1 MYAAGEALPRLTALL
16 FPIRPMHKKL
26 VSLALGL
33 LAPIAAAQCPLDPA
47 IGTALPY
54 GGFDYEYPMQ
64 AIGFV
69 FPFAGTT
76 YTHIHVT
83 TKGMFYLSNS
93 GVPVSGGYDYS
104 PTTAE
109 LVSGSPRI
117 CPMWTDMG
125 VDSTSGVYLN
135 SSASEC
141 TITWK
146 DARGYGTSLP
156 LFSVQC
162 KLFPSGEIRFSY
174 STATINNSS
183 WIGPPPGWT
192 AIIGA
197 SPGLGA
203 ILPAASDLSAGGVT
217 LDNTIYE
224 EFPAPDTFNMGGM
237 YINLLPLNPGWFYSA
252 PPANCATASD
262 YGQGCIQS
270 DDSYH
275 ENYATALNMDLTA
288 GKTITMLR
296 SGSGYLVL
304 DAIPGTIV
312 PPGIGAVPV
321 AAGDDVETTVALTG
335 AMPVAGGTTSNLTIC
350 SNGQISLAATGNGTS
365 WTPDVPTFMGWVQ
378 TVVAVWHDYNN
389 TLVGSGPV
397 MFEQAGGFAYVT
409 WNNVFSYGTAP
420 VTGDTFQ
427 WQFELA
433 TGNITL
439 VFGTMTPAGNG
450 YLVGYSTGGP
460 SPTPTPHDLS
470 ATPFSFNV
478 ADTYVGPGLAITTN
492 GMPTLGNAGFAFN
505 TSNVPNLVP
514 LAFVFFGTA
523 PLPGIDLGF
532 LGAPNCRAYQT
543 ADLGAYTFP
552 VALPAGTGTFGLP
565 IPVGPVFIGT
575 YLAAQS
581 VAFSLGNP
589 LNLIFSNGTQ
599 ITIGN

>member
-1 MYAAGEALPRLTALL
+1 LL
-16 FPIRPMHKKL
+16 
-26 VSLALGL
+26 
-33 LAPIAAAQCPLDPA
+33 AAQCPLDPA

-83 TKGMFYLSNS
+83 TKGMFYLSNG

-389 TLVGSGPV
+389 TLPGSGPV

-439 VFGTMTPAGNG
+439 VFGTMTPDGNG
-450 YLVGYSTGGP
+450 YLVGYSRVVLRRHRRRTTCP
-460 SPTPTPHDLS
+460 RRRSRSTSQTPMSARASRSRPTACRRS
-470 ATPFSFNV
+470 ATPGSRSTRRTCRTSSRSPSCSSERRRCPASTSASSV
-478 ADTYVGPGLAITTN
+478 LRIAAPTRPPTSAHTRSRSRCRPARARSGCRSPWALSSSAPTSRRSRWRSRSAI
-492 GMPTLGNAGFAFN
+492 
-505 TSNVPNLVP
+505 
-514 LAFVFFGTA
+514 
-523 PLPGIDLGF
+523 
-532 LGAPNCRAYQT
+532 R
-543 ADLGAYTFP
+543 
-552 VALPAGTGTFGLP
+552 
-565 IPVGPVFIGT
+565 
-575 YLAAQS
+575 
-581 VAFSLGNP
+581 
-589 LNLIFSNGTQ
+589 
-599 ITIGN
+599 